1 MIKNLLLL
9 ILPALF
15 IVSCNNS
22 KDEEAGKEPEK
33 MQVEYKYG
41 KTDSLL
47 WKVTGNGLKQPSY
60 IFGTVHIIPKDDFFI
75 SKELEKAFDES
86 EQLVLEIDMG
96 KLDMSSLDG
105 IAMPKD
111 ITLKK
116 LISAEDYKM
125 IEKFFKDTLKMDL
138 ATFTSSNMKPIFI
151 SSLIAENFSK
161 GNTESYELTFTAWAK
176 TKKKEIKGLET
187 IEFQMS
193 VFDSIPYDKQAEMLV
208 ETVKNYQESKKELT
222 NLYKFYIS
230 NELSK
235 LQDLSDSSDSGLMD
249 YEDILLTRRN
259 NDWIGKIE
267 KIAMEKPSF
276 FAVGALHLPGKG
288 GILSLLREKGYT
300 VEPVSK

>member
-1 MIKNLLLL
+1 
-9 ILPALF
+9 
-15 IVSCNNS
+15 
-22 KDEEAGKEPEK
+22 
-33 MQVEYKYG
+33 
-41 KTDSLL
+41 
-47 WKVTGNGLKQPSY
+47 
-60 IFGTVHIIPKDDFFI
+60 
-75 SKELEKAFDES
+75 
-86 EQLVLEIDMG
+86 
-96 KLDMSSLDG
+96 
-105 IAMPKD
+105 
-111 ITLKK
+111 
-116 LISAEDYKM
+116 
-125 IEKFFKDTLKMDL
+125 
-138 ATFTSSNMKPIFI
+138 
-151 SSLIAENFSK
+151 
-161 GNTESYELTFTAWAK
+161 
-176 TKKKEIKGLET
+176 
-187 IEFQMS
+187 MS